1 MPKLTIFPVSILACF
16 TATVVLAG
24 TASANIADPI
34 TPTQK
39 KYVSNGEYGIRSDD
53 FGSSTWL
60 ENNGEQGFRIVKS
73 TAHGPKV
80 TAYPNIFRGWQWGIG
95 TKGNWPIKIS
105 ADNMPRADFTVHQTW
120 KGTYDASRLMQKS
133 P

>member
-1 MPKLTIFPVSILACF
+1 MPKLIRFPASILACSL
-16 TATVVLAG
+16 ATVVLTS
-24 TASANIADPI
+24 TASATAAEGDPI

-60 ENNGEQGFRIVKS
+60 ENNGEQGFRIIKS

-95 TKGNWPIKIS
+95 TKGS
-105 ADNMPRADFTVHQTW
+105 
-120 KGTYDASRLMQKS
+120 
-133 P
+133 